1 MKKLLFLTAACLLPI
16 LVTAQSKLD
25 IDKINEGI
33 KDIPYIFEGYVI
45 DTKPYYGDENGKY
58 FPPDSI
64 TNNKNGWGY
73 MHVNGSKVYPYFS
86 VQMQVCTIYKGT
98 NLQHG
103 TIEIVV
109 PVPHKSHI
117 QPEWAEFG
125 DKKHY
130 FTGVGSPSSKP
141 EPMFL
146 PALGARIII
155 PGSNSVFKYGM
166 IKTENPLIDV
176 NINYCIWLGSEKNE
190 TNFSKVIIGTA
201 IKGMTYSILSYE
213 EFTKLFKQLKN
224 INHNA
229 ENMCKDSMKLAPQR
243 KKEECY

>member
-1 MKKLLFLTAACLLPI
+1 MIKLLFLTAACLLPI

-45 DTKPYYGDENGKY
+45 DTKPYYGDENGAY

-109 PVPHKSHI
+109 PVPPKSHV

-125 DKKHY
+125 DKKLY
-130 FTGVGSPSSKP
+130 FSGSSSSSHQKYDST
-141 EPMFL
+141 FL
-146 PALGARIII
+146 PWLKSHWIISGQ
-155 PGSNSVFKYGM
+155 PSN
-166 IKTENPLIDV
+166 KTGTFLREWNNKVKIDV
-176 NINYCIWLGSEKNE
+176 NTLYTISFGYPNNE
-190 TNFSKVIIGTA
+190 LPIYTIGVSPDFYYTF
-201 IKGMTYSILSYE
+201 KSQE
-213 EFTKLFKQLKN
+213 EFSQFFRKLKTIK
-224 INHNA
+224 HNA
-229 ENMCKDSMKLAPQR
+229 ENKCKDFMKLAPQR